1 MKVAPEYHDLCL
13 SKALT
18 PEGRM
23 WLELVLVSI
32 RDFQDIQRKDYHKDK
47 TYGQLGVGL
56 HSFFFDKVAYPYN
69 LVWISEH
76 ISSNPDVFQETIR
89 TVLGNIK
96 SGTHYDVRVD
106 GSIIKQKNQLRAVT

>member
-13 SKALT
+13 SKKLT

-32 RDFQDIQRKDYHKDK
+32 RDYQDINKKRYNKDK

-56 HSFFFDKVAYPYN
+56 HTFFFERRAYPYN
-69 LVWISEH
+69 LAWISEH
-76 ISSNPDVFQETIR
+76 ISSDPLLFQA
-89 TVLGNIK
+89 TVRRILGNIK
-96 SGTHYDVRVD
+96 AGTHYDVRVD